1 MVDSGYDQFDPTGVR
16 GFHFGGIN
24 FWDLS
29 GSEGG
34 AARSCRGHSLRIAAV
49 NVQVILSGV
58 IMKVVRFFCVVI
70 SLFACM
76 AVSGVSSKAQNSS
89 PMERYLG
96 ISGKQKPAAPLLA
109 PQDLKDHVVNGKL
122 VLSLDDCIRLAL
134 SYNTDIRL
142 DHYQIDTA
150 ENNLQ
155 RVYAPFDPLL
165 TSSFTDQRNKTPT
178 STQLSGASILN
189 ELTQQTQIGYS
200 QTFQTGTN
208 FQGSLIADK
217 TSTNSSFNTL
227 NPATATTLQF
237 ILTQPLL
244 RNRGL
249 FPNRAPILI
258 AQRNLKQA
266 RASFL
271 GEVSDIVQ
279 QIVGNYWNVVLAREV
294 LAVQQKSLDE
304 AQKSYDHDKKALSL
318 GALPPLD
325 IYRSESQVASRRVG
339 VIQAEY
345 AVKQAEDQFR
355 QSIAADIDPAT
366 RVLDLELTD
375 RPEPVGELLTIDI
388 PTALSRAIANR
399 PELEAVH
406 QQLAIDELSIRLAH
420 NNLKPDLELSGFYL
434 GNGLNGYQPGVANTG
449 IGTSLSQSFRFAFP
463 AYGATLSLAL
473 PIKNHSAEAN
483 LADALVSRGH
493 DQYQQRETNQ
503 NILLDVTSA
512 VHALEAAKLGME
524 AAKVAVD
531 LAKETL
537 HADER
542 KYELGTE
549 QIFFVLD
556 AQTQLAQAELN
567 LIQSQVNFQVAVTQ
581 VDHATGDLLEHH
593 HVQVVNPSK

>member
-1 MVDSGYDQFDPTGVR
+1 
-16 GFHFGGIN
+16 
-24 FWDLS
+24 L
-29 GSEGG
+29 
-34 AARSCRGHSLRIAAV
+34 
-49 NVQVILSGV
+49 ILSGV
-58 IMKVVRFFCVVI
+58 IMKVVRFFSVTI
-70 SLFACM
+70 SLLACM
-76 AVSGVSSKAQNSS
+76 AVSGASSRAQNSS
-89 PMERYLG
+89 SVERYLG

-134 SYNTDIRL
+134 SYNTDIHL

-208 FQGSLIADK
+208 FQGSLIAGK
-217 TSTNSSFNTL
+217 SSTNSSFNTL

-237 ILTQPLL
+237 SVTQPLL

-271 GEVSDIVQ
+271 GEVSDIIQ

-355 QSIAADIDPAT
+355 QGIAADIDPAT

-388 PTALSRAIANR
+388 PTALARAIVNR
-399 PELEAVH
+399 PELDAVH

-493 DQYQQRETNQ
+493 DQYQERETNQ
-503 NILLDVTSA
+503 SILLDITTA

-542 KYELGTE
+542 KYELGAE

-567 LIQSQVNFQVAVTQ
+567 LIQSQVNFQLAVTQ

-593 HVQVVNPSK
+593 HVEIVEPAK

>member
-1 MVDSGYDQFDPTGVR
+1 M
-16 GFHFGGIN
+16 
-24 FWDLS
+24 
-29 GSEGG
+29 
-34 AARSCRGHSLRIAAV
+34 
-49 NVQVILSGV
+49 ILSGV
-58 IMKVVRFFCVVI
+58 IMKVVRFFCI
-70 SLFACM
+70 ATSLL
-76 AVSGVSSKAQNSS
+76 AVLVAGGVSSRAQNSS
-89 PMERYLG
+89 PRERYLG
-96 ISGKQKPAAPLLA
+96 IGDKQKPAAPLLA

-134 SYNTDIRL
+134 SNNTDIHL
-142 DHYQIDTA
+142 DHNQIETA

-165 TSSFTDQRNKTPT
+165 TSSFTDQRAKAPT
-178 STQLSGASILN
+178 STQLSGATILN
-189 ELTQQTQIGYS
+189 TLTQETQFGYA

-208 FQGSLIADK
+208 FQGSLIATK
-217 TSTNSSFNTL
+217 SSTNSTFNTL
-227 NPATATTLQF
+227 NPSTGTALQF
-237 ILTQPLL
+237 TLTQPLL

-266 RASFL
+266 RASFV
-271 GEVSDIVQ
+271 GEVSDIIQ

-294 LAVQQKSLDE
+294 LAVQQKSLGE

-355 QSIAADIDPAT
+355 QGIAADIDPAT

-375 RPEPVGELLTIDI
+375 RPEPVGELLNIDI
-388 PTALSRAIANR
+388 PTALARAMANR
-399 PELEAVH
+399 PELEAAN
-406 QQLAIDELSIRLAH
+406 QQLAIDELSVRLAH
-420 NNLKPDLELSGFYL
+420 NNLKPDLEITGFYL

-449 IGTSLSQSFRFAFP
+449 IGTSLSQSFRFVFP

-483 LADALVSRGH
+483 LADALVSRRH
-493 DQYQQRETNQ
+493 DQYQQRETSQ
-503 NILLDVTSA
+503 SVSLDVTNA
-512 VHALEAAKLGME
+512 VRALEAAKLGME

-567 LIQSQVNFQVAVTQ
+567 LIQSQVNFQVAVAQ

-593 HVQVVNPSK
+593 HVQIVEPSK